1 MSIGEHA
8 NDYGNMAEKQKLTD
22 LQLRLRQLI
31 DQTDQIAKEQGYQRV
46 STLFFSIFA
55 HSYITLLI
63 AVVVCLTLYLLK
75 RLLFIIFP
83 LTD

>member
-46 STLFFSIFA
+46 
-55 HSYITLLI
+55 
-63 AVVVCLTLYLLK
+63 
-75 RLLFIIFP
+75 
-83 LTD
+83 

>member
-46 STLFFSIFA
+46 RAMFYSSSTEDRV
-55 HSYITLLI
+55 T
-63 AVVVCLTLYLLK
+63 C
-75 RLLFIIFP
+75 
-83 LTD
+83 